1 MFWQWMPK
9 GSFGFN
15 PDIPEIANDPEQ
27 AKKLLAAAGFPQGFQ
42 ISIHVPGDRYPQGPE
57 TAQAVAQFWSRI
69 GVKTKVEVVPWSVY
83 AGKANKNEYAVS
95 MLAWGNGTGEA
106 SYGLL
111 NAFASVDPK
120 RGRGASNWGR
130 YSNESVDKSLDAA
143 TVEFDARRREAI
155 LRHSA

>member
-1 MFWQWMPK
+1 M
-9 GSFGFN
+9 
-15 PDIPEIANDPEQ
+15 
-27 AKKLLAAAGFPQGFQ
+27 
-42 ISIHVPGDRYPQGPE
+42 
-57 TAQAVAQFWSRI
+57 
-69 GVKTKVEVVPWSVY
+69 PWSVY

-95 MLAWGNGTGEA
+95 VLAWGNGTGEA

-155 LRHSA
+155 LRHSAKLVTDDVGAIPLFHYQNIWAAKKGLKVVPLLSDRTTALQVSRVGK